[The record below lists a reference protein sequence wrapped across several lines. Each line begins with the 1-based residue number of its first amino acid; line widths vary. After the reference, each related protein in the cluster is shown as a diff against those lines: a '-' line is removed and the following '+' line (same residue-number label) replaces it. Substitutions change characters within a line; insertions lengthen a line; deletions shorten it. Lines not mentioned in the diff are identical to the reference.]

1 MQETTTTQIIPVT
14 DPLSTEI
21 VEQEVVTPKV
31 PEDVVENFID
41 SLVNTKETAQGP
53 GLIIDTIGSKEMKDI
68 QVLSKSLDAPL
79 KNLQQADA
87 PANAIADQLLSLKVR
102 VDELNPSSLNM
113 DAGFFGRMLQKVTGS
128 SSLNKYVT
136 KFQSTSTVI
145 EAIVR
150 NLDHGAVSL
159 LEQNHIFFDDKKRYM
174 DASAALTEKTAIM
187 LQADEKVKAMIEAEL
202 DPEKKKFLQ
211 EEVLF
216 VLEQHIQDIQQTNLA
231 SQQGIL
237 ALNVLIKNNKE
248 LIRGVERTKNVTVVA
263 LKIGATIA
271 VGLNQQK
278 KVLDTVTAINEGTS
292 DLLLTNS
299 QLLKTQGAAI
309 QKQAAGAMLD
319 INKLS
324 EALNNTLAA
333 IEDIETFKQ
342 KALPEMSQT
351 IAKFSEL
358 TAMVDKKIQKIEK
371 GEAVKIEN
379 ATTAQIE
386 Q

>member
-1 MQETTTTQIIPVT
+1 MQDTTTTQVVPVT
-14 DPLSTEI
+14 DPLATEI
-21 VEQEVVTPKV
+21 VEQEVVPQKV
-31 PEDVVENFID
+31 PVDVVENFID
-41 SLVNTKETAQGP
+41 SLVNTKDTAQGP
-53 GLIIDTIGSKEMKDI
+53 GLIVDTIGSKEMKDI
-68 QVLSKSLDAPL
+68 QVLSKSLDTPL
-79 KNLQQADA
+79 KNLQQSDA

-102 VDELNPSSLNM
+102 VDELNPAGLNLE
-113 DAGFFGRMLQKVTGS
+113 AGFFGRLLQKVTGS

-174 DASAALTEKTAIM
+174 EASAALTEKTAIM

-263 LKIGATIA
+263 LNIGATIA

-309 QKQAAGAMLD
+309 QKQASGAMLD

-371 GEAVKIEN
+371 GESVKIEN
-379 ATTAQIE
+379 TTAQIG

>member
-1 MQETTTTQIIPVT
+1 MQDTTTTQVVPIT
-14 DPLSTEI
+14 DPLATEI
-21 VEQEVVTPKV
+21 VEQEVVPQKV
-31 PEDVVENFID
+31 PVDVVENFID
-41 SLVNTKETAQGP
+41 SLVNTKDTAQGP
-53 GLIIDTIGSKEMKDI
+53 GLIVDTIGSKEMKDI
-68 QVLSKSLDAPL
+68 QVLSKSLDTPL
-79 KNLQQADA
+79 KNLQQSDA

-102 VDELNPSSLNM
+102 VDELNPAGLNLE
-113 DAGFFGRMLQKVTGS
+113 AGFFGRLLQKVTGS

-150 NLDHGAVSL
+150 NLDHGAISL

-174 DASAALTEKTAIM
+174 EASAALTEKTAIM

-263 LKIGATIA
+263 LNIGATIA

-309 QKQAAGAMLD
+309 QKQASGAMLD

-371 GEAVKIEN
+371 GESVKIEN
-379 ATTAQIE
+379 TTAQIG